1 MRRSTFIILS
11 LCIVVTGCIALCF
24 RFSNFQPVNCLCIN
38 ELMACGYSVTELNS
52 DEQSEWIELY
62 NGTKDVLQLKGYGL
76 SNNPDEPFKYTFPE
90 TELKA
95 GEYLLVYA
103 GISDNLKVLEDD
115 LYTGFHLSS
124 KGGTITLTSPDG
136 MLVDEFEYQECYNN
150 VSYGRALK
158 NGKVALLNKAT
169 PGLTNVSNVSK
180 YILEQTMDIL
190 PEFSHEGGFYE
201 GPITLTMDCS
211 EGYSIY
217 YTLDGS
223 VPNYSSELYERP
235 ILLENPSDKPNR
247 YANRNASK
255 STNIFL
261 AYGQSSV
268 KKAVIVRARLCKN
281 GQFAPSTKDATFFLE
296 NKPEINTIS
305 LITDPENLFDNQE
318 GIYVGGFIRSLFAR
332 TQYNEE
338 MHDRDINFGNYSLT
352 GETSLRPVHI
362 EMYSGI
368 DSETLLNQSGEMSI
382 SGGLYT
388 SAGGAKSLRLY
399 ATTKYGD
406 DKYFSIP
413 FFKHTETTTTSFRQL
428 VIRTNSAYISNGFS
442 DAFCTTLFLNEGL
455 AVQAYEPVAVYLNG
469 EYWGCA
475 ELRERLDETMIAD
488 HYGLD
493 KKDIVLL
500 KSSEVERMEIKS
512 GTENDRKDYLELYEY
527 AAEHD
532 MTNMIH
538 YQYLAERIDLDNF
551 IRNYLAHIYFGSCD
565 WPDNNVRAFRTKT
578 LGYDN
583 SYHDGKWRF
592 PLYDMDTTC
601 EDYKH
606 NTLLYALGREK
617 RDWENNEYPAEWS
630 TQLFAGLMDNATFR
644 KQFLDIYQ
652 DYRQTIFQPS
662 YLLNRFDEFVAA
674 YGSELK
680 AHNERWTR
688 QPTFLGKIK
697 SIFDDFEQEELG
709 EDMDAELTR
718 IRTFLEKRLPYMDKY
733 MEEFY
738 AIKGEII
745 KWE

>member
-1 MRRSTFIILS
+1 MKRSTLMMVLFCTIIM
-11 LCIVVTGCIALCF
+11 VVILECLFYGNS
-24 RFSNFQPVNCLCIN
+24 RSGNRLCIN
-38 ELMACGYSVTELNS
+38 ELMAKGSSLILSENS
-52 DEQSEWIELY
+52 GQNEWIELY
-62 NGTKDVLQLKGYGL
+62 NGTSNTIQLKNYGL
-76 SNNPDEPFKYTFPE
+76 SDDPDEPFKWTFPE
-90 TELKA
+90 VELKSDN
-95 GEYLLVYA
+95 YLLIYA
-103 GISDNLKVLEDD
+103 GVDSEDD
-115 LYTGFHLSS
+115 IETQSLYTGYCLSAQ
-124 KGGTITLTSPDG
+124 GGIVTLTSPDG
-136 MLVDEFEYQECYNN
+136 TTVDKFEYQECVKN
-150 VSYGRALK
+150 VPYGRTL
-158 NGKVALLNKAT
+158 NGGKPALLNKAT
-169 PGLTNVSNVSK
+169 PGFANASNVSR
-180 YILEQTMDIL
+180 YIHEQTSDIL
-190 PEFSHEGGFYE
+190 PEFSHEGGYYKE
-201 GPITLTMDCS
+201 PITLSMSCP
-211 EGYSIY
+211 EGCSIY
-217 YTLDGS
+217 YSLDGS

-428 VIRTNSAYISNGFS
+428 VIRTNSAYIYNGFS

-500 KSSEVERMEIKS
+500 KSSKVERMEIKS

-592 PLYDMDTTC
+592 PLYDMDMTC

-709 EDMDAELTR
+709 EDMDVVLTR